1 VTAGYDALGD
11 RGPGLYLV
19 GLSAA
24 DAEQHARARCLAVV
38 VDSNGGREYL
48 GSVPVHDPGEFE
60 SATVLGPVPL
70 GDSDPAQGPDPALE
84 SDPAP
89 APWPEVERRLA
100 ARLARATE
108 LLAEVEPGRDYAY
121 LSHEA
126 RELVEAVQRV
136 RALQPEPPAPA
147 HLLDEDAERRITASV
162 WTALADGGHS
172 TLVSDAAVEAVRRAL
187 EAER

>member
-60 SATVLGPVPL
+60 S
-70 GDSDPAQGPDPALE
+70 
-84 SDPAP
+84 
-89 APWPEVERRLA
+89 
-100 ARLARATE
+100 ATE